1 MDDSKH
7 FPIAQPNGEVMSQK
21 VEDEADILQ
30 EMKGI
35 LESSNSDGTSLV
47 TLLQAVQRH
56 FGYLPRE
63 AMIEVARE
71 KGVSPAAVFGVAS
84 FYNQFRMIPPGKYP
98 VKMCMGTACHIK
110 GGNAILKV
118 WETKLGIR
126 EGEVTEDRLYSLD
139 RVACVGCCAMAP
151 VAVVGEVVHGNM
163 MPTTVD
169 GVMLAVEL
177 AEKEEQKQEGESSGQ
192 QEEAA
197 Q

>member
-1 MDDSKH
+1 MLKN
-7 FPIAQPNGEVMSQK
+7 A
-21 VEDEADILQ
+21 EDELDILE
-30 EMKGI
+30 EMRGI
-35 LESSNSDGTSLV
+35 LESTNSDGTSLV
-47 TLLQAVQRH
+47 TLLQKVQRR
-56 FGYLPRE
+56 FGFLPRE
-63 AMIEVARE
+63 AMIEVARAKE
-71 KGVSPAAVFGVAS
+71 VSPAAVFGVAS

-118 WETKLGIR
+118 WETKLGIT

-151 VAVVGEVVHGNM
+151 VAIVGEDVHGNM
-163 MPTTVD
+163 MPTNVD

-177 AEKEEQKQEGESSGQ
+177 AEKREREQEEQGPEK